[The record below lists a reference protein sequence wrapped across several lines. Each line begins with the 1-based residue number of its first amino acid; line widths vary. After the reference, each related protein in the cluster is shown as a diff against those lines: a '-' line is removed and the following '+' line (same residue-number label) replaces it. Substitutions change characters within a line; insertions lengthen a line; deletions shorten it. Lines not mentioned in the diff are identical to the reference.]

1 MVRKARQIIPGQVYY
16 VVLRGIPSLSIFERE
31 DLKLEFLAWLRD
43 AAKNYKLTVHAY
55 VILPNQTQILVTPL
69 FDASLARTMQSL
81 CRRFTQLY
89 NQIYQ
94 HKGSIWAG
102 RYYSQA
108 IENENEILL
117 FQKKVEQS
125 PLKEH
130 LVQHLEDYVWSSYRI
145 HIGLEPNYG
154 LQDVLPFWA
163 LGNTPFER
171 QRQWENIALEKEP
184 YTPRLVNH

>member
-1 MVRKARQIIPGQVYY
+1 VVRKARQIIPGQVYY
-16 VVLRGIPSLSIFERE
+16 VVLRGLPSLSIFERN

-69 FDASLARTMQSL
+69 FDESLARTIQSL

-89 NQIYQ
+89 NQMYQ

-102 RYYSQA
+102 RYYSYA
-108 IENENEILL
+108 IENDQEILL
-117 FQKKVEQS
+117 FQKKIEQS

-130 LVQHLEDYVWSSYRI
+130 LVQNLEDYVWSSYRI

-154 LQDVLPFWA
+154 LQDVLHFWG

-171 QRQWENIALEKEP
+171 QRHWENIVLEKEP
-184 YTPRLVNH
+184 YMPRLINY

>member
-1 MVRKARQIIPGQVYY
+1 VVRKARQIIPGQLYY
-16 VVLRGIPSLSIFERE
+16 IVLRGSPSLSIFDHDE
-31 DLKLEFLAWLRD
+31 LKLEFLAWLRD
-43 AAKNYKLTVHAY
+43 AAKNYKMTLHAY

-69 FDASLARTMQSL
+69 FDMSLARTMQSL

-89 NQIYQ
+89 NQMYQ

-102 RYYSQA
+102 RYYSHA
-108 IENENEILL
+108 IKNDQEILL
-117 FQKKVEQS
+117 FQKKIEQS

-130 LVQHLEDYVWSSYRI
+130 LVQNLEDYVWSSYKI

-171 QRQWENIALEKEP
+171 QRHWKNIVLEKEP
-184 YTPRLVNH
+184 HTLRLFNH

>member
-1 MVRKARQIIPGQVYY
+1 VVRKARQIIPGQVYY
-16 VVLRGIPSLSIFERE
+16 VVLRGIPSLSIFERD

-43 AAKNYKLTVHAY
+43 AAKNYKLIVHAY

-69 FDASLARTMQSL
+69 FDASLARTIQSL

-89 NQIYQ
+89 NQMYQ

-102 RYYSQA
+102 RYYSYA
-108 IENENEILL
+108 IKNDQEILL
-117 FQKKVEQS
+117 FQKKIEQS

-130 LVQHLEDYVWSSYRI
+130 LVVHLKDYVWSSYKI

-154 LQDVLPFWA
+154 LQNVLQFWA

-171 QRQWENIALEKEP
+171 QRHWENIVLEKEP
-184 YTPRLVNH
+184 LYTKTN

>member
-1 MVRKARQIIPGQVYY
+1 MVRKARQIIPGQLYY
-16 VVLRGIPSLSIFERE
+16 IVLRGSPSLSIFDHDE
-31 DLKLEFLAWLRD
+31 LKLEFLAWLRD
-43 AAKNYKLTVHAY
+43 AAKNYKMTLHAY

-69 FDASLARTMQSL
+69 FDMSLARTMQSL

-89 NQIYQ
+89 NQMYQ

-102 RYYSQA
+102 RYYSHA
-108 IENENEILL
+108 IKNDQEILL
-117 FQKKVEQS
+117 FQKKIEQS
-125 PLKEH
+125 PLKER
-130 LVQHLEDYVWSSYRI
+130 LVQNLEDYVWSSYKI

-171 QRQWENIALEKEP
+171 QRHWKNIVLEKEP
-184 YTPRLVNH
+184 HTLRLFNH

>member
-1 MVRKARQIIPGQVYY
+1 VVRKARQIIPGQVYY
-16 VVLRGIPSLSIFERE
+16 VVLRGIPSLSIFERD

-69 FDASLARTMQSL
+69 FDASLARTIQSL

-89 NQIYQ
+89 NQMYQ

-102 RYYSQA
+102 RYYSYA
-108 IENENEILL
+108 IENDQEILL
-117 FQKKVEQS
+117 FQKKIEQS

-130 LVQHLEDYVWSSYRI
+130 LVVHLKDYVWSSYKI

-154 LQDVLPFWA
+154 LQNVLQFWA

-171 QRQWENIALEKEP
+171 QRHWENIVLEKEP
-184 YTPRLVNH
+184 LYTKTN